1 MREKK
6 EIHRYNLPHY
16 QQPGQAYFITW
27 ALKGA
32 IPAKAFEEYSHRLAQ
47 LKYQINKELRRH
59 PYDST
64 TANLQQQYQSL
75 RIKYIKAYNDRL
87 DAERN
92 PPVNLSMPAYT
103 RLIADALLFWEGRK
117 IHSLAFAIM
126 NNHVHWVMETFEKD
140 DEGQAVYLEDIMKS
154 VKQYTATRI
163 NQLENR
169 TGALWQMESFDTT
182 IRDIQHLYNAI
193 NYTLNNPVSAG
204 LVSHWKQWP
213 GCWGDAAAS
222 RF

>member
-6 EIHRYNLPHY
+6 EFHRYNLPHY

-27 ALKGA
+27 VLKGA
-32 IPAKAFEEYSHRLAQ
+32 VPAKAFEQYGRQLAQ
-47 LKYQINKELRRH
+47 LKFKIYMELRRH
-59 PYDST
+59 SYDSSV
-64 TANLQQQYQSL
+64 ANLQQQYQSL

-87 DAERN
+87 DAEHN
-92 PPVNLSMPAYT
+92 HPVNLTMPAYT
-103 RLIADALLFWEGRK
+103 RLIADALLFWEGGK

-126 NNHVHWVMETFEKD
+126 SNHVHWVIETFEKD
-140 DEGQAVYLEDIMKS
+140 DQGQAVYLEDIMKS

-182 IRDIQHLYNAI
+182 IRDVQHLYRAI
-193 NYTLNNPVSAG
+193 RYTLNNPVAAG
-204 LVSHWKQWP
+204 LVSHWQQWP
-213 GCWGDAAAS
+213 GCWGAAAS
-222 RF
+222 SNF